1 MADRS
6 RAHHGAFLK
15 HLKDLETVITDPG
28 GLGTSLYSKGLIDNL
43 AWQKATNSSS
53 TVLERS
59 RELLQKLEGK
69 IDEDESALDTF
80 LAILDR
86 DPTKKEICR
95 SLRATRGKPYC
106 KIAKYLCGLTLLFF
120 CIDTITE
127 SETSRSGT
135 QYRISK

>member
-1 MADRS
+1 MYIHVHVDSVSGFVYVGHAPRPPSVFRREGYIAMADRS

-86 DPTKKEICR
+86 DPTKKVE
-95 SLRATRGKPYC
+95 A
-106 KIAKYLCGLTLLFF
+106 
-120 CIDTITE
+120 
-127 SETSRSGT
+127 
-135 QYRISK
+135 